1 MGRQKS
7 GSFRVY
13 DVQCAVRRTQQRGAA
28 VGERLQGDAPNK
40 GVPLRRLPNRAAGL
54 NTEGPGAPILV

>member
-1 MGRQKS
+1 MN
-7 GSFRVY
+7 
-13 DVQCAVRRTQQRGAA
+13 DVQSAVRRTQQRGAA